1 MGLTK
6 EIRKTR
12 IKLGYKAFATEG
24 LVLTIRKFGRKR
36 RLSSK
41 TMNKIKSTYSLVEV
55 LNEERGFVLGIST
68 EVENWIDNIITLFF
82 FKHRFKQKNIRPL
95 FKAMILE
102 KEFFNLIQKIKLI
115 KEIMIHKG
123 IDKEEDSKELRVL
136 LHKFMKVRNA
146 FAHGEIVFKQKFE
159 PYLIYYSGGRQV
171 DPLTPAY
178 FEEIYTTVSLIRG
191 LSEKIRKKVSGW
203 KV

>member
-1 MGLTK
+1 MWLDDFIFDHKDLSERDPVALT
-6 EIRKTR
+6 ERQKTF
-12 IKLGYKAFATEG
+12 L
-24 LVLTIRKFGRKR
+24 
-36 RLSSK
+36 
-41 TMNKIKSTYSLVEV
+41 
-55 LNEERGFVLGIST
+55 
-68 EVENWIDNIITLFF
+68 
-82 FKHRFKQKNIRPL
+82 
-95 FKAMILE
+95 
-102 KEFFNLIQKIKLI
+102 
-115 KEIMIHKG
+115 
-123 IDKEEDSKELRVL
+123 EEDSKELRVL